1 MKGKFQ
7 EGQTVYIIQSNKW
20 VREAIVLKYSSG
32 FYTLK
37 FSDSDGGIRL
47 RESRL
52 YASKEE
58 VKAVIEA
65 INRSRKS

>member
-1 MKGKFQ
+1 MQGKYTV
-7 EGQTVYIIQSNKW
+7 GQTVYIIQSNKW
-20 VREAIVLKYSSG
+20 IREATVLKFGSG

-52 YASKEE
+52 FATKE
-58 VKAVIEA
+58 KAEEKI
-65 INRSRKS
+65 RGT